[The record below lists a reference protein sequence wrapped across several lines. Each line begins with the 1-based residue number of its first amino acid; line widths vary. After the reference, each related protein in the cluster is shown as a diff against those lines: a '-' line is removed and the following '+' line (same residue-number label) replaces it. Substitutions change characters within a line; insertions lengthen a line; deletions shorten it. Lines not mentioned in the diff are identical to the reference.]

1 MELRTADPRKL
12 KLNPNN
18 PRRTKAS
25 PDADAQL
32 TANIKAIGIIQPPL
46 VKQKG
51 KHLEIVA
58 GERRVKCAIAA
69 GVTEI
74 HVLVNG
80 DDDGADPVRS
90 LAENVQ
96 RAQLGPVD
104 QWRAIEGLC
113 GSGWSEEAIATAF
126 SFTVRTIQ
134 KLRLLAGIH
143 PAMLDSMAFNLP
155 REDELRVIAAASLEE
170 QEIVWKRHKPRRGH
184 APVWYEIARA
194 LHKVKLPARVAR
206 FDDETARN
214 FGVVWHDDLFGPA
227 DEDNRSTTN
236 VEEFFAAQHHWLEAN
251 LPENGVILQ
260 QESYGEPRLPPHAE
274 RCYGTPRDGD
284 RVGFYVHRQTAEIRE
299 VAFRLIERA
308 SARAGSKA
316 DAEADA
322 AGTVRAARPEIT
334 RKGVER
340 IGDLRTDA
348 LHQALQEAAN
358 RRRHSA
364 RHAGSR
370 AGWQQC
376 QRAQCC
382 RCVPCGSGCH
392 CPPVDRGRKVDR

>member
-170 QEIVWKRHKPRRGH
+170 QETVWKRHKPRRGH

-194 LHKVKLPARVAR
+194 
-206 FDDETARN
+206 
-214 FGVVWHDDLFGPA
+214 
-227 DEDNRSTTN
+227 RST
-236 VEEFFAAQHHWLEAN
+236 
-251 LPENGVILQ
+251 
-260 QESYGEPRLPPHAE
+260 R
-274 RCYGTPRDGD
+274 
-284 RVGFYVHRQTAEIRE
+284 
-299 VAFRLIERA
+299 
-308 SARAGSKA
+308 
-316 DAEADA
+316 
-322 AGTVRAARPEIT
+322 
-334 RKGVER
+334 
-340 IGDLRTDA
+340 
-348 LHQALQEAAN
+348 
-358 RRRHSA
+358 
-364 RHAGSR
+364 
-370 AGWQQC
+370 
-376 QRAQCC
+376 
-382 RCVPCGSGCH
+382 
-392 CPPVDRGRKVDR
+392 